1 MKLFFKKL
9 GKNVMID
16 YKTFFR
22 YMSGIKIGNNVNINR
37 GCEFFTS
44 AHLETVIDI
53 KDNVTFS
60 PNVKLYSAGH
70 DYKYLNLPDT
80 AGDIIIKEY
89 VWIGGNSVVLQGVT
103 IGEYS
108 IVSANSVVTKDIKT
122 QELVKK
128 YNFKFTKS
136 LGQNFLVD
144 DSVLSDIVN
153 GAEVNDEDFIIE
165 IGPGVGTLTAQL
177 LMKAKKVTAIEL
189 DSDLIPILEKE
200 LGDNENFNLIHKD
213 KKTEQIL
220 EESFNRTTNIIDK
233 EKNKWKK
240 IKEQKF

>member
-1 MKLFFKKL
+1 MIKLIKKYFFKQAFLIYSYMLNLLFFVLDLMPHFIRNLFFKLFFKKL

-60 PNVKLYSAGH
+60 PNVWLYSAGH

-108 IVSANSVVTKDIKT
+108 IVSANSVVTKDIPPYSIVAGIPAT
-122 QELVKK
+122 IIKK
-128 YNFKFTKS
+128 R
-136 LGQNFLVD
+136 
-144 DSVLSDIVN
+144 
-153 GAEVNDEDFIIE
+153 E
-165 IGPGVGTLTAQL
+165 IY
-177 LMKAKKVTAIEL
+177 E
-189 DSDLIPILEKE
+189 
-200 LGDNENFNLIHKD
+200 
-213 KKTEQIL
+213 
-220 EESFNRTTNIIDK
+220 
-233 EKNKWKK
+233 
-240 IKEQKF
+240 